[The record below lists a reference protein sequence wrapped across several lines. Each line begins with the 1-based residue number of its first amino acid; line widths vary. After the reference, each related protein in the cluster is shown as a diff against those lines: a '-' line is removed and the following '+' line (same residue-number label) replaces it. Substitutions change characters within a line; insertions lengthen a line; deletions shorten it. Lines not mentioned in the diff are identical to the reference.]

1 MTINSLKD
9 GECGIITHLNV
20 DDKVLDRLLS
30 FGIIKDKQIKR
41 VKSTLGGSTILV
53 KLDRNCIALR
63 AEEAESIA
71 IKRVEV

>member
-20 DDKVLDRLLS
+20 DDKVLDRLFS
-30 FGIIKDKQIKR
+30 FGISKAKQIKR

-53 KLDRNCIALR
+53 ELDRNCVALR
-63 AEEAESIA
+63 AEEAESIVVQKEGA
-71 IKRVEV
+71 

>member
-9 GECGIITHLNV
+9 GECGIIAHLNV

-41 VKSTLGGSTILV
+41 VKSTLAGSTILV
-53 KLDRNCIALR
+53 ELDRNCIALR

-71 IKRVEV
+71 IKRVEA

>member
-20 DDKVLDRLLS
+20 DDKILDRLFS
-30 FGIIKDKQIKR
+30 FGITKTKQIKR
-41 VKSTLGGSTILV
+41 IKSTLGGSTILV
-53 KLDRNCIALR
+53 ELDRNCIALR

-71 IKRVEV
+71 IKRVEA

>member
-20 DDKVLDRLLS
+20 DDKVLDRVLS
-30 FGIIKDKQIKR
+30 FGIMKDKQIKR

-53 KLDRNCIALR
+53 ELDRNCIALR

-71 IKRVEV
+71 IKRAEV